1 MVAAAFSSRADL
13 PVCGTCTAILNDE
26 AAAFIA
32 AEMQTSDQTPEEE
45 QTTLRLRVGQR
56 MLNFLAGRLDP
67 QAHADLLADI
77 DQAEI
82 RKAGA
87 GANAYVTTTLTGA
100 QTLLRAVE
108 DLYADMQ
115 AKKVRTTQTGF
126 RAHVVTALAAE
137 INTIITGAA
146 DAA

>member
-1 MVAAAFSSRADL
+1 
-13 PVCGTCTAILNDE
+13 
-26 AAAFIA
+26 
-32 AEMQTSDQTPEEE
+32 MQTSDQTPEEE